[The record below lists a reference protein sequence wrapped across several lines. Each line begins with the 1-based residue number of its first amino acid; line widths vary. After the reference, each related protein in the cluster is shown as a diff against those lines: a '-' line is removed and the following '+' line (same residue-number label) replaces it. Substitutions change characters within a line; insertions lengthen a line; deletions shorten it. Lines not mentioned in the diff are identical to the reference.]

1 MSTDTTEKGLED
13 LIVKAMTGHATL
25 PVQVGAAE
33 EPLVYGGTGW
43 MLGRSQDY
51 AKDYAIDLVQFCAFL
66 EDTQPA
72 LAKALDLAH
81 DSTVRHAFLSRVQ
94 PASHLVV

>member
-25 PVQVGAAE
+25 PVQVGAPE
-33 EPLVYGGTGW
+33 EPEACGG
-43 MLGRSQDY
+43 
-51 AKDYAIDLVQFCAFL
+51 
-66 EDTQPA
+66 
-72 LAKALDLAH
+72 
-81 DSTVRHAFLSRVQ
+81 